1 MKCLKILKCLLL
13 FRYKL
18 YSESSSKSSCN
29 NIQCRIQFNILFN
42 SDVLLSNVH
51 IIISV
56 NSVSMIENINISL
69 EYLYSAMLSRSI
81 FKKVKK
87 KIV

>member
-1 MKCLKILKCLLL
+1 
-13 FRYKL
+13 
-18 YSESSSKSSCN
+18 
-29 NIQCRIQFNILFN
+29 
-42 SDVLLSNVH
+42 
-51 IIISV
+51 
-56 NSVSMIENINISL
+56 MIENINISL